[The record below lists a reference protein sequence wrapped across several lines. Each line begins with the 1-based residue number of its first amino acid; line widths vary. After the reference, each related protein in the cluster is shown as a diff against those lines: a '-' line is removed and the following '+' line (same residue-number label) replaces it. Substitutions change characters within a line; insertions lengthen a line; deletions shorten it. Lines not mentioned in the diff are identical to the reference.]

1 MPFRF
6 SCRPTSLLMGCAF
19 AAAAL
24 SCGRKSRYCE
34 LAIGMTVCSP
44 SLPPPSWIITRTLS
58 FCTAADFAESTA
70 RANTSG
76 TAAYPDESA
85 CAPTPNTS
93 PLRRKSRR
101 DNPFV
106 PPSSF
111 IAAPS
116 SLQLEFRRREQDE
129 PARRVVRARVE
140 ELGRRRAHDAVEVHR
155 VRVLERGDLGHAGER
170 CLREV
175 HAREDVVARDPA
187 RVRRPAADLGRVEQ
201 KLAHA
206 LTGDADRLR
215 ERRSLERL
223 RHVHHELRRRL
234 QERAVVRRGE
244 ELRAH

>member
-6 SCRPTSLLMGCAF
+6 SCRPRSLLMGWAF

-85 CAPTPNTS
+85 CAPTPNTR

-101 DNPFV
+101 ESPFV

-116 SLQLEFRRREQDE
+116 SLQLEFRRRKQDE
-129 PARRVVRARVE
+129 PARRVVGARVE
-140 ELGRRRAHDAVEVHR
+140 ELRRRRADDAVEMDL
-155 VRVLERGDLGHAGER
+155 VRVLERRDLRDSGER
-170 CLREV
+170 RLREV
-175 HAREDVVARDPA
+175 HA
-187 RVRRPAADLGRVEQ
+187 
-201 KLAHA
+201 
-206 LTGDADRLR
+206 
-215 ERRSLERL
+215 LE
-223 RHVHHELRRRL
+223 HV
-234 QERAVVRRGE
+234 
-244 ELRAH
+244 